1 MSPSVSETL
10 DLTQQTLRLAEDV
23 HFTPVHQR
31 GKIVYQIEVPS
42 LHRFFRVGY
51 EEYVFISLL
60 DGHTTIPQ
68 ACGLAAAHLGPSAPT
83 ASETMTI
90 AKWLL
95 DNELAYLPTKS
106 TPRRMRSSPDRDS
119 SRLPSWLRRMNPFWI
134 KVPIP
139 HCKLLMNEGL
149 QAFRH
154 LFSSAAVFVGILF
167 CIATLVL
174 AIVHRR
180 DLLASATDL
189 FLPQFW
195 IGMVAIW
202 VLLKIIHE
210 LAHAAACKRYGIQ
223 VKEAGIVFVLL
234 APLAYVDVSGSWR
247 LTFKV
252 PRLAIAAA
260 GMYVELLIASVAM
273 MLWTLTDSDITRFV
287 LYQIMVAAGLST
299 VIFNANV
306 LMRFDGYFILA
317 DMIDVPNL
325 ATESK
330 LAVQRLL
337 SRVVT
342 GKPSL
347 DGGLG
352 SWRRHFVLV
361 YGVSALIWQ
370 TLVCVSLL
378 IAASKMFAG
387 AGILLAL
394 LGTVLWSHAPL
405 RKFRFFL
412 QSQLRNDF
420 FDAVRP
426 IGVSVCLI
434 VGLFALIFGVKIPS
448 AIRVP
453 SVIEYL
459 PETTLRSQAS
469 GYLKTMHAKDGDL
482 VGKGDRLLDIE
493 NRELRNRLETLD
505 LTWRQT
511 EIKLR
516 QSTEAQETDKQHVL
530 RQHLESLE
538 QQLKSLQTQ
547 VNGLTIYAP
556 RDGQVVAPTLAARIG
571 DYVGEGEGLL
581 IVAGSQDK
589 HLVAVIDQEQLE
601 EAREYLGREVQIRSV
616 GFSGN
621 AGTLTRIEPRATDR
635 LPSPSMAATE
645 GGSIAVRRVDE
656 ATDGDSMRMIL
667 PAFRGRVDLTPQA
680 CEVLPAGLRVTT
692 VLGYRSET
700 LAFRWKRSI
709 DELWYQFERDE

>member
-1 MSPSVSETL
+1 MSLRESETL

-23 HFTPVHQR
+23 RFTPVHQC

-42 LHRFFRVGY
+42 LYRFFRVGY

-106 TPRRMRSSPDRDS
+106 APLRMRSLTDCDS
-119 SRLPSWLRRMNPFWI
+119 SRLPNWLRRMNPFWI
-134 KVPIP
+134 KIPIP
-139 HCKLLMNEGL
+139 VCVRLMNGNL
-149 QAFRH
+149 QPLRH
-154 LFSSAAVFVGILF
+154 LFSTTAVFIGTLF
-167 CIATLVL
+167 IVSALVL
-174 AIVHRR
+174 AMVHRR

-189 FLPQFW
+189 FLPKFW
-195 IGMVAIW
+195 VGMVVIW
-202 VLLKIIHE
+202 VLLKITHE
-210 LAHAAACKRYGIQ
+210 LGHAAACKRHGIN
-223 VKEAGIVFVLL
+223 VKEAGVVLVLL
-234 APLAYVDVSGSWR
+234 APLAYVDVSGCWR
-247 LTFKV
+247 LTSKV
-252 PRLAIAAA
+252 SRLAIAAA

-273 MLWTLTDSDITRFV
+273 MWWTLTDADVTRFV
-287 LYQIMVAAGLST
+287 LYQVMVAAGLST
-299 VIFNANV
+299 IIFNANI

-317 DMIDVPNL
+317 DAIDVPNL

-330 LAVQRLL
+330 LAFERLL

-342 GKPSL
+342 GKPSPES
-347 DGGLG
+347 GLG

-361 YGVSALIWQ
+361 YGVFALIWRM
-370 TLVCVSLL
+370 LVCVSLL

-394 LGTVLWSHAPL
+394 LGAVLWLHAPL
-405 RKFRFFL
+405 RTFGVFL
-412 QSQLRNDF
+412 RAQFRNDF
-420 FDAVRP
+420 FDAIRP

-434 VGLFALIFGVKIPS
+434 AGLMGLIFCVKIPT

-453 SVIEYL
+453 SVVDYL
-459 PETTLRSQAS
+459 PETTCRSPSS
-469 GYLKTMHAKDGDL
+469 GYLRTLHVSDGDL
-482 VGKGDRLLDIE
+482 VRKGDRLLDLE
-493 NRELRNRLETLD
+493 NRELLSRLETLD

-511 EIKLR
+511 EISLR
-516 QSTEAQETDKQHVL
+516 QSTEAQETAKQQVL
-530 RQHLESLE
+530 RQQLESLD
-538 QQLKSLQTQ
+538 QQIKSLQTQ
-547 VNGLTIYAP
+547 VDGLTIYAS
-556 RDGQVVAPTLAARIG
+556 RDGQVIAPTLAGRIG
-571 DYVGEGEGLL
+571 DYVDEGESLM
-581 IVAGSQDK
+581 IVADARDK

-645 GGSIAVRRVDE
+645 GGSLAVRRLDE
-656 ATDGDSMRMIL
+656 ATDGESMRMIL

-692 VLGYRSET
+692 VLGHQSET
-700 LAFRWKRSI
+700 LAMRWKHSI
-709 DELWYQFERDE
+709 DELWYRFEREE